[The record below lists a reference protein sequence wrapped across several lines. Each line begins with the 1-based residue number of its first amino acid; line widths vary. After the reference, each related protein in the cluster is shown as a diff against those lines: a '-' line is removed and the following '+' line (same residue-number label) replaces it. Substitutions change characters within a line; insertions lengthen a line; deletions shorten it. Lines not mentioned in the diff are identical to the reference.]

1 MSGSGGSGDLG
12 AFRMDAVALGA
23 LGSAARAP
31 SVAPPPGKAGQV
43 STPPA
48 AGSVHG
54 YPEIEGALADE
65 KRYDDLVSRLRDS
78 LARLKEASGG
88 KGGSAEK
95 KAAAKKAAR
104 AYENTLALLEKGWE
118 ERKKY
123 VDAAMKE
130 VQTKAKPK
138 ARK

>member
-1 MSGSGGSGDLG
+1 MSGSGGAGELG
-12 AFRMDAVALGA
+12 TFRMDAVALGA

-43 STPPA
+43 PTPPPT
-48 AGSVHG
+48 GGVHG

-65 KRYDDLVSRLRDS
+65 RRYDDLVSRLRRS
-78 LARLKEASGG
+78 LTKLKEAAGG
-88 KGGSAEK
+88 KGGNAAQ
-95 KAAAKKAAR
+95 KASAKKAAR
-104 AYENTLALLEKGWE
+104 ACEHALALLEKGWE

-123 VDAAMKE
+123 VEAAMKE
-130 VQTKAKPK
+130 VQAKAKPR